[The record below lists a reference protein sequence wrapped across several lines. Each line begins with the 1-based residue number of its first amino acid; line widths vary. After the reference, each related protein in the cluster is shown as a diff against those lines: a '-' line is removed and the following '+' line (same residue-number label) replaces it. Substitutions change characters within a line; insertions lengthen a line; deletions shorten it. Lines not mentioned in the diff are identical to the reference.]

1 MIHRPEARAPGRRA
15 AGFVRPLSASGLAVL
30 WAVAAPLPAA
40 GGDAA
45 DAAAS
50 RGGVV
55 FCSPCVTCHGANADG
70 EGRTAHLYKPRPANL
85 RASDKNDAYLTLIIR
100 KGGAALGRSEI
111 MPAWESELSDAQ
123 IRDLVSYLRSI
134 NNRPAQ

>member
-1 MIHRPEARAPGRRA
+1 MNHRPAARPPGQRA
-15 AGFVRPLSASGLAVL
+15 AGFALHLSFSGLAAL

-50 RGGVV
+50 RGGIVYG
-55 FCSPCVTCHGANADG
+55 SHCVTCHGANADG

-85 RASDKNDAYLTLIIR
+85 RASDKNDAYLALIIR

>member
-1 MIHRPEARAPGRRA
+1 MTHRPAARAAGRRA
-15 AGFVRPLSASGLAVL
+15 SGALRHLCLSGLAAL
-30 WAVAAPLPAA
+30 WAVAAPPPAV
-40 GGDAA
+40 GK
-45 DAAAS
+45 DAAAVA
-50 RGGVV
+50 RGGAVYG
-55 FCSPCVTCHGANADG
+55 SHCVTCHGANADG

-100 KGGAALGRSEI
+100 KGGAALGRSEV
-111 MPAWESELSDAQ
+111 MPAWESELDESQ